1 MQAESLARI
10 LPVMLVTR
18 PIFGRGE
25 IMRSIGLKHLAITG
39 FLGSLL
45 LIAGASEANAQ
56 SRREIERE
64 RQRIE
69 RQQRRANRDVRRQQ
83 RQDRDYRDDGY
94 YGSDRDYRSG
104 SVYNGRYN
112 RAALDQGYQ
121 VGYAAGQRD
130 RGKKYGRSN
139 VYRNTGSYPTNGD
152 PSSADYL
159 HRQGYLQ
166 GYEDGYYGRRNY

>member
-45 LIAGASEANAQ
+45 LVAGASEANAQ

-83 RQDRDYRDDGY
+83 RQNRDDGY
-94 YGSDRDYRSG
+94 YGNDRDYRNG